1 MEYRIREQHR
11 LKGVNYLLPP
21 YANRNEAETQ
31 LQIIKSNNTDIDANY
46 AVVYG
51 IFYIQGAEN
60 GTFAEFPEP
69 NNNG

>member
-51 IFYIQGAEN
+51 KFFFYRLVSHQTAY
-60 GTFAEFPEP
+60 FVW
-69 NNNG
+69 